1 MINLKFTARGIAELE
16 DETDKSIFDI
26 LTNSRLSNLGYI
38 ICKGTN
44 VDKEDAFKKI
54 DEYLVSGKTT
64 EELYLDLMEALQK
77 DGFLSKRINFEEMR
91 KDLDDN
97 AQETKKKPT
106 K

>member
-38 ICKGTN
+38 ISKGTN
-44 VDKEDAFKKI
+44 IDKEDAYKKI
-54 DEYLVSGKTT
+54 DEYLDSGKTT

-77 DGFLSKRINFEEMR
+77 DGFLSRRMDLSEMR
-91 KDLDDN
+91 KDLNESLD
-97 AQETKKKPT
+97 KKK